1 MSFSY
6 YNKGDVTLL
15 PSSSNGVRQ
24 SGEYIC
30 IHRNCSFVIPT
41 PIETKDAYYSFFY
54 IREAENGRP
63 WFSFTLKN
71 KEFRVDGTTFNSLFT
86 DKHTDLGTGVR
97 VFCHFHIQDDGLLVE
112 ITIAGAK
119 YSTVDTSVK
128 SLPTSITFGSD
139 GLWWGALVKDI
150 FISDTEIP
158 AYAEYTHLT
167 INDITNWEKGTDG
180 NYLLTDVDKEG
191 IIQLDNEQLTKLKQ
205 TSDIMSCYLC
215 CQLEKKGSK
224 LKTLQFSV
232 GDKVGTYEIPVGTS
246 TCYIPLTF
254 DSPSDMQ
261 NVKIV
266 IKG

>member
-15 PSSSNGVRQ
+15 PSSSKGVSQ
-24 SGEYIC
+24 SGEYIR
-30 IHRNCSFVIPT
+30 IDRNYSFSIPT

-54 IREAENGRP
+54 SKDYKYADP

-71 KEFRVDGTTFNSLFT
+71 KEFRVNATTFNSLFT

-128 SLPTSITFGSD
+128 SLPMSVTFGNDYS
-139 GLWWGALVKDI
+139 GGALVKDI

-158 AYAEYTHLT
+158 PYAEYTHLT

-254 DSPSDMQ
+254 NSPSDMQ
-261 NVKIV
+261 NVKVV

>member
-15 PSSSNGVRQ
+15 PNSPIGVSQ
-24 SGEYIC
+24 FGEYIS
-30 IHRNCSFVIPT
+30 IGTYSSFSIPT
-41 PIETKDAYYSFFY
+41 PSETKDTYCSFFCSKNDC
-54 IREAENGRP
+54 AARP
-63 WFSFTLKN
+63 FFSFTLKN
-71 KEFRVDGTTFNSLFT
+71 KEFRVNDTAFNSLFT

-97 VFCHFHIQDDGLLVE
+97 VFCHFHVQDDGLLVE
-112 ITIAGAK
+112 VTIAGAK
-119 YSTVDTSVK
+119 YSTVDESVK
-128 SLPTSITFGSD
+128 SLPMSVTFGNDFSS
-139 GLWWGALVKDI
+139 GALVKDI

-158 AYAEYTHLT
+158 PYAEYTHLT

-191 IIQLDNEQLTKLKQ
+191 IIQLDNEQLTELKQ

-261 NVKIV
+261 NVKVV